1 MSNTT
6 GEHAGDALTRAAR
19 APLSSL
25 TNRIFLAST
34 LLATVSI
41 GFAVYFVSSRLRS
54 EAEAELRRDLT
65 EAASLVDQ
73 QGATLF
79 ANFTRTARLIADLPK
94 LKGVVETGDSPTIE
108 PIARDY
114 QEQAGSDLF
123 LITDPT
129 GHVLAAIG
137 GSSLGTWAE
146 QAPAIAR
153 ARSGSPATAFWP
165 HPNGVLQVVSL
176 PVTISPGGL
185 PLRRP
190 LTGLDRPEVLGTLT
204 VGYLL
209 DDERAAT
216 FKALTG
222 ADIAFAFDGEIRAS
236 TLGPDSHSTL
246 ASLLGSDIVPRTMVG
261 DNEYTALVTP
271 LRMPSETETASS
283 TVPMTIVLRSRT
295 ERMRTLSAIQ
305 KGLGLVAMGTILL
318 AVVVSYTVARSIT
331 RPLARITDHM
341 RQVAAT
347 GDLTRKL
354 QLTGGRNWQDEDAR
368 LLATTFNT
376 LTDSIAEF
384 QREAAQRERLS
395 SLGRMSTIVA
405 HEIRNPLMIIKGAL
419 RQLNR
424 EGATAGDIKE
434 AALDIDGETERL
446 NRVVNE
452 VLDFARPMRFDRS
465 STDINTLCRD
475 AAGAVA
481 AAQPDPPTTI
491 EFDATAPAIETDSEK
506 LRTVLV
512 NLLTNAKQA
521 VSARNGGAP
530 SAANG
535 SPVSLSTARLADHR
549 VAIVIR
555 DRGIG
560 IAPDDLPHIFDPY
573 FTTRRAGTGL
583 GLPIAK
589 NIIEGLGGQISVV
602 STPGQGTSI
611 RIELGDAPI
620 RT

>member
-1 MSNTT
+1 MSTAPA
-6 GEHAGDALTRAAR
+6 EQAADALSRTAR

-79 ANFTRTARLIADLPK
+79 ANFARTARLIADLPK
-94 LKGVVETGDSPTIE
+94 LKGALETGDAPTIE

-123 LITDPT
+123 LVTDPA

-137 GSSLGTWAE
+137 GSALGSWAE
-146 QAPAIAR
+146 RAPAIAR
-153 ARSGSPATAFWP
+153 ARGGASATAFWP
-165 HPNGVLQVVSL
+165 HPTGVLQVVSL
-176 PVTISPGGL
+176 PVTIGL
-185 PLRRP
+185 E
-190 LTGLDRPEVLGTLT
+190 RPEVLGTLT
-204 VGYLL
+204 LGFLL
-209 DDERAAT
+209 DDDRAAS

-222 ADIAFAFDGEIRAS
+222 ADIAFAFDGEVRAS
-236 TLGPDSHSTL
+236 TLGPESHATL
-246 ASLLGSDIVPRTMVG
+246 ATLLAADVVPRTMVG

-271 LRMPSETETASS
+271 LRTPSDTGAMSS
-283 TVPMTIVLRSRT
+283 AVPLTIVLRSRT

-305 KGLGLVAMGTILL
+305 KGLGLVAMGTVLL
-318 AVVVSYTVARSIT
+318 AVVVSYTVARTIT

-354 QLTGGRNWQDEDAR
+354 QLTGARNWQDEDAR
-368 LLATTFNT
+368 LLASTFNT
-376 LTDSIAEF
+376 LTDSIAKF
-384 QREAAQRERLS
+384 QREAAQRDRLS

-419 RQLNR
+419 RQLGR
-424 EGATAGDIKE
+424 EDATANDIRE

-452 VLDFARPMRFDRS
+452 VLDFARPMRFERAP
-465 STDINTLCRD
+465 TDINTLCRD
-475 AAGAVA
+475 EAGAVA
-481 AAQPDPPTTI
+481 AAQPDPPTTV
-491 EFDATAPAIETDSEK
+491 EFDAAAPALETDSEK

-521 VSARNGGAP
+521 VSARNGGAA
-530 SAANG
+530 STTNG
-535 SPVSLSTARLADHR
+535 APVSISTARLADRR

-555 DRGIG
+555 DRGVG
-560 IAPDDLPHIFDPY
+560 IAADDLPHIFDPY

-611 RIELGDAPI
+611 RIELGDAPF